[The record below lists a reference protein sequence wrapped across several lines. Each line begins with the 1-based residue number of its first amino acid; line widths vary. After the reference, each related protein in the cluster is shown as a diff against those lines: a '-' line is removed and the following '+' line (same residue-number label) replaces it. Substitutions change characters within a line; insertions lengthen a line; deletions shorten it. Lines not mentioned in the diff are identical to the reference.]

1 MIRQCK
7 FGTRPKGIEPLLIA
21 ETLRKFLPL
30 DIKLAMQVGIVAI
43 QVDIVAGYRTLL
55 KDTLARTFILP
66 GDM

>member
-21 ETLRKFLPL
+21 ETLREFLPL
-30 DIKLAMQVGIVAI
+30 DIKLAMQVG
-43 QVDIVAGYRTLL
+43 IVAGYRTLL